1 VANQKRNLQT
11 CWINFKRLNWI
22 EIDKILYGIIARHDA
37 VEDML
42 KEAKTQFKW
51 NDRQTETALLPLLK
65 RNTKKTIIIETPEKR
80 SKRSTKRK

>member
-1 VANQKRNLQT
+1 M
-11 CWINFKRLNWI
+11 NWI
-22 EIDKILYGIIARHDA
+22 EIDKILRGIISRHDA

-42 KEAKTQFKW
+42 KEAKAQFKW

-65 RNTKKTIIIETPEKR
+65 NNRSKTIITEIPKKR

>member
-1 VANQKRNLQT
+1 
-11 CWINFKRLNWI
+11 LNWL

-51 NDRQTETALLPLLK
+51 NDSQVKSALLPLLK
-65 RNTKKTIIIETPEKR
+65 RNNFKEELPKTTKKT

>member
-1 VANQKRNLQT
+1 M
-11 CWINFKRLNWI
+11 NWI
-22 EIDKILYGIIARHDA
+22 EIDKILRGIISRHDS

-65 RNTKKTIIIETPEKR
+65 NNRTETIIAETSKKR

>member
-1 VANQKRNLQT
+1 M
-11 CWINFKRLNWI
+11 NWI

-51 NDRQTETALLPLLK
+51 NDRQAETALLPLLK
-65 RNTKKTIIIETPEKR
+65 RNNFEEVLPKTTKKT

>member
-1 VANQKRNLQT
+1 V
-11 CWINFKRLNWI
+11 NWL
-22 EIDKILYGIIARHDA
+22 EIDKMLYGIIARHDA

-51 NDRQTETALLPLLK
+51 NDRQAETALLPLLK
-65 RNTKKTIIIETPEKR
+65 RNSIDKIIAEPPKKR

>member
-1 VANQKRNLQT
+1 
-11 CWINFKRLNWI
+11 LNWI
-22 EIDKILYGIIARHDA
+22 EIDKMLYGIIARHDA

-51 NDRQTETALLPLLK
+51 TDSQAQAALKPLLK
-65 RNTKKTIIIETPEKR
+65 RNNFEEVLPKIIKKT

>member
-1 VANQKRNLQT
+1 M
-11 CWINFKRLNWI
+11 NWL
-22 EIDKILYGIIARHDA
+22 EIDKMLYGIIARHDA

-51 NDRQTETALLPLLK
+51 NDRQAETALLPLLK
-65 RNTKKTIIIETPEKR
+65 RNNFEEVLPKTIKKT

>member
-1 VANQKRNLQT
+1 
-11 CWINFKRLNWI
+11 LNWI

-51 NDRQTETALLPLLK
+51 NDRQAETALLPLLK
-65 RNTKKTIIIETPEKR
+65 RNNFEEVLSKTTKKT

>member
-1 VANQKRNLQT
+1 M
-11 CWINFKRLNWI
+11 NWI

-51 NDRQTETALLPLLK
+51 NDRQAETALLPLLK
-65 RNTKKTIIIETPEKR
+65 RNNFEEVLSKTTKKT
-80 SKRSTKRK
+80 SKRSTKRKKML

>member
-1 VANQKRNLQT
+1 M
-11 CWINFKRLNWI
+11 NWL
-22 EIDKILYGIIARHDA
+22 EIDKMLYGIIARHDA

-51 NDRQTETALLPLLK
+51 NDSQANAALIPLLK
-65 RNTKKTIIIETPEKR
+65 RNTNKTIITETPKKR